1 MMIFVYVPIEN
12 KWSEMIMKGAVY
24 DDVDYP
30 AIREFQSY
38 MYPHKRHKPN
48 YQVYGGILTYPTKV
62 VPVRTICPSS
72 KRT

>member
-1 MMIFVYVPIEN
+1 
-12 KWSEMIMKGAVY
+12 MKGAVY
-24 DDVDYP
+24 DNVDYP